1 MEEQRLTQAQ
11 SAAAEVPL
19 IPSSRKKKGKKDA
32 GTPLPTQNGEGDS
45 LSINSGIL
53 LVSDLRHLTFFHHKY
68 IALCL
73 AHQMLYMDRVY
84 HTNGKAWHGKISC
97 CHVVLVVAYIGTST
111 VVCYKCATAM

>member
-19 IPSSRKKKGKKDA
+19 VSSSRKKKGKKDA

-53 LVSDLRHLTFFHHKY
+53 LVIFAIWPSAIIY
-68 IALCL
+68 AS
-73 AHQMLYMDRVY
+73 LYVWHFNNCTLSVS
-84 HTNGKAWHGKISC
+84 HTCMA
-97 CHVVLVVAYIGTST
+97 
-111 VVCYKCATAM
+111 